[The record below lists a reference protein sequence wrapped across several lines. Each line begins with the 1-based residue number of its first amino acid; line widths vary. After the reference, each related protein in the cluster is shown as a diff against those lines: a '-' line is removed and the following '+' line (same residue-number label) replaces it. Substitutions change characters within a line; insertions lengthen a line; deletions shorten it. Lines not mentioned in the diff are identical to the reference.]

1 MEKCYQYNVY
11 IALSFISFWVLLNII
26 ILKAHDRF
34 SSIIWIVLDAL
45 LIIVIPLFAIVPY
58 RKV

>member
-1 MEKCYQYNVY
+1 MEKCYKYNVY